1 MTEICFVRHGETDWN
16 LRGITQGSTDIP
28 LNETGFH
35 QAATVAGY
43 LARERWH
50 AVYASPLQRAF
61 QTGHVIAQKI
71 GIESIT
77 QMPELVERHFGE
89 AEGMLTELRRHT
101 YRDGR
106 QPLGAE
112 SWDQVVE
119 RMLRAAATIAQ
130 RHAGQRV
137 VAVSHGGAIN
147 GLLGHV
153 SNGEIGPGKTILAN
167 TAMNLLRHE
176 KGGWRVIWF
185 NRTAAGA

>member
-61 QTGHVIAQKI
+61 QTGYVIAQKI